1 MTGRSAWIWVA
12 CLLLVLAWSPAQRAA
27 LGADDASQPEASAES
42 TASDRPTQAA
52 VVDESKPPVA
62 ELLSPGEI
70 QDELREMLVKVYR
83 PLVILIV
90 GMAAVLVLI
99 IGFKIH
105 PFIALTVAAIIVS
118 VMAAGWLGEGSWANS
133 IARVA
138 DAFGSSAGKIGIV
151 IGMAAVIGKC
161 MLDSGA
167 ADRIVRSFLKVFGE
181 QRASVALMGSGYV
194 LAVPVFFDTVFY
206 LLVPLARSLY
216 RRTHKNYLLYVLAI
230 GGGGAIT
237 HTLVPP
243 TPGPLV
249 MATTL
254 GFDVGLMILIG
265 GLVALPAAAAALVF
279 AHLANRWM
287 PVPMRSIGDQPDP
300 EPLEDSQLPSLWV
313 SILPVVLPVLLIS
326 MNTIIETSAKSAI
339 RQQLIA
345 AGVERPR
352 DEQLT
357 ELLRAPDQV
366 TDPDAQRLARASR
379 LTNIVGNA
387 NFALLLSAGIAIATL
402 VRQRQLSRVQMAAA
416 VETSLMSGGV
426 IILITA
432 AGGAFGEMLKAAQV
446 GPAIQLLFT
455 DVGGSGTAMLLLGF
469 GIAAVLKIAQGSSTV
484 AMITGSAMLAGIASP
499 ETLGFHPVYLAT
511 AIGGG
516 SLVGSWMNDSGF
528 WIFAKMSGLT
538 EIEALK
544 SWTIMLI
551 VLATVSLIVTVLLSY
566 VLPLA

>member
-1 MTGRSAWIWVA
+1 MKRRQALIAGT
-12 CLLLVLAWSPAQRAA
+12 LLLLALAWWFRAGLTVGAENEAAPAAEAA
-27 LGADDASQPEASAES
+27 AAAVEMLEPGAASVTE
-42 TASDRPTQAA
+42 QAA
-52 VVDESKPPVA
+52 EV
-62 ELLSPGEI
+62 
-70 QDELREMLVKVYR
+70 VKVFR
-83 PLVILIV
+83 PLVILVV
-90 GMAAVLVLI
+90 GMATVLILI
-99 IGFKIH
+99 IGLKIH
-105 PFIALTVAAIIVS
+105 PFIALTVAAITVS
-118 VMAAGWLGEGSWANS
+118 VMAAGWLGEGQWAAS

-167 ADRIVRSFLKVFGE
+167 ADRIVRAFLKLFGE
-181 QRASVALMGSGYV
+181 KRSSVALMGSGFV

-230 GGGGAIT
+230 GCGGAIT

-254 GFDVGLMILIG
+254 GVDVGLMILIG
-265 GLVALPAAAAALVF
+265 GLVALPAAVAGLIF
-279 AHLANRWM
+279 AHFANRWM
-287 PVPMRSIGDQPDP
+287 PVPMRSIGDQPEP
-300 EPLEDSQLPSLWV
+300 EPLEDSQLPSLWLSLLPV
-313 SILPVVLPVLLIS
+313 LLPVVLIS
-326 MNTIIETSAKSAI
+326 ANTIVETSAKTAI
-339 RQQLIA
+339 RQQLIQ

-357 ELLRAPDQV
+357 ELLRSPDRI

-379 LTNIVGNA
+379 LTNVVGNA
-387 NFALLLSAGIAIATL
+387 NFALLLSAGIALVTL

-416 VETSLMSGGV
+416 VETALMSGGV

-446 GPAIQLLFT
+446 GPAIQHLFT
-455 DVGGSGTAMLLLGF
+455 DVGGAGTVLLLLGF

-544 SWTIMLI
+544 SWTVMLV
-551 VLATVSLIVTVLLSY
+551 VLATVSLAVTVLLSS
-566 VLPLA
+566 VLPLV